1 MKCKAWTRWRL
12 LCCIGVIAAFTPNV
26 WAEDSSGVSVSLSDG
41 GRMAVSTQWGAWEE
55 TEMLPVLD
63 EEQLAADWGAAGNAE
78 KYQPKYYQPKY
89 EEYWL
94 HDRPYR
100 YARADALMWHRVG
113 TGCDR
118 VLVVDQDVPV
128 PGQNTLLS
136 TGDLSFRYEPGV
148 RLTLGTQ
155 VESCGAWRWCDA
167 WEATYLGVFDWNASA
182 SVFGENNLAASGVLG
197 FNWNVGSG
205 ADEFHADYQ
214 AELHS
219 IELNCVKSCC
229 LDCCRQIDF
238 LCGFRFLTLQEDFA
252 LTAVDSQTGTGAY
265 TVSTKNYL
273 YGVQMGGRLRRH
285 WGLWAAEFRG
295 TAGLFVNDAQQ
306 RQHISDYP
314 DGFPLRGPSRGSG
327 QSAAMLSELSVTLTR
342 HLTDHWS
349 LRGGYDAMGI
359 GGLALAPDQLDFNF
373 DPAAGTGIHRSGWV
387 FLHGAHAG
395 LEARW

>member
-1 MKCKAWTRWRL
+1 MKCKAWTRWGL
-12 LCCIGVIAAFTPNV
+12 LCCIGAIVVFTPNV
-26 WAEDSSGVSVSLSDG
+26 RAEDSSAVSVSLSDS
-41 GRMAVSTQWGAWEE
+41 GRMAVSTQGGAWDE

-63 EEQLAADWGAAGNAE
+63 EDQLAADWDDTWNE
-78 KYQPKYYQPKY
+78 DKHYPKY

-94 HDRPYR
+94 HERPYR
-100 YARADALMWHRVG
+100 YARADVLMWHRVG

-155 VESCGAWRWCDA
+155 GESCWYDA
-167 WEATYLGVFDWNASA
+167 LEATYLGVFDWNASG
-182 SVFGENNLAASGVLG
+182 SVFGDNNLAASGVLG
-197 FNWNVGSG
+197 FIWNDGSG

-252 LTAVDSQTGTGAY
+252 LTAVDSQEGTSAY
-265 TVSTKNYL
+265 AVSTKNYL

-285 WGLWAAEFRG
+285 WGLWATEFRG

-314 DGFPLRGPSRGSG
+314 NGFELRGPTRGSG
-327 QSAAMLSELSVTLTR
+327 QSAAMLGELSVTLTR
-342 HLTDHWS
+342 HLSDRWS
-349 LRGGYDAMGI
+349 LRGGYDALGI

-373 DPAAGTGIHRSGWV
+373 DSDAGTGLHRSGWV